1 MNQGHSDTKR
11 PPPLRRN
18 RSRRDQAAA
27 RLGNVVADKYRLDEV
42 VGLGGTGAVYRA
54 EDVTTRRTVAVKILF
69 PDAEGFALLSTRM
82 EREAVAGTHLR
93 HPNIAAAFDSG
104 ALDDDA
110 RWIAVDFVSGR
121 TLRDVVSGGPVATD
135 RATRI
140 AIDLAKAI
148 GACHARGVI
157 HRDIKPLNVMIEE
170 GDDTVKLI
178 DFGLARIP
186 AHDVARS
193 SGHDAEPDEAPT
205 VENLTVHGIVFG
217 TVAYMAPETA
227 QGMAAVDARSDLYAF
242 GVLLYELFTGV
253 HPFATKDPVDLFL
266 QHRVTPAPPMRE
278 RAPDVV
284 VAPAIEAIVMR
295 LLAKRPADR
304 FQDAGAVEQALR
316 EAGDI
321 PMSTREP
328 MPTPTATVPPSVIRV
343 PTESRATDL
352 SGARA
357 PSMPG
362 FGQRSISLRLRVAG
376 VAIVFAAGGWLLTR
390 AATRDAE
397 DKRLAVL
404 AKPLAILQQPPP
416 PRPVEPP
423 PGAAELATFRA
434 NVDLTRWQAS
444 TDALR
449 ALLAV
454 DRRALTDEATRALAR
469 QTAMRAAYSKLKGAP
484 QLFDSLAEDSG
495 LEGIELLY
503 EIVEGQGGSRAAKL
517 AWERLERPAVQKRA
531 SRAIQIAL
539 ELRMA
544 SCKEKPSLFARAEAE
559 GDERARR
566 VLAIHGS
573 PKCLGRQG

>member
-1 MNQGHSDTKR
+1 M
-11 PPPLRRN
+11 
-18 RSRRDQAAA
+18 
-27 RLGNVVADKYRLDEV
+27 
-42 VGLGGTGAVYRA
+42 YRA
-54 EDVTTRRTVAVKILF
+54 EDVTAKRTVAVKILF
-69 PDAEGFALLSTRM
+69 PDAEGFALLATRM

-104 ALDDDA
+104 ALADDA
-110 RWIAVDFVSGR
+110 RWIAVEFVSGR
-121 TLRDVVSGGPVATD
+121 TLRDVMRSGPLPVD

-140 AIDLAKAI
+140 AIDLARAI
-148 GACHARGVI
+148 GACHAHGVI
-157 HRDIKPLNVMIEE
+157 HRDIKPLNVMIDETD
-170 GDDTVKLI
+170 GDTVKLI

-278 RAPDVV
+278 RAPGVV
-284 VAPAIEAIVMR
+284 VPPAMEAIVMR
-295 LLAKRPADR
+295 LLSKRPADR
-304 FQDAGAVEQALR
+304 FQDASSVVEALR
-316 EAGDI
+316 AAADGAK
-321 PMSTREP
+321 STRDP
-328 MPTPTATVPPSVIRV
+328 MNTPTTTVPPAVLRV
-343 PTESRATDL
+343 STESRATDL
-352 SGARA
+352 SAARA
-357 PSMPG
+357 ASMPG
-362 FGQRSISLRLRVAG
+362 FGRRSISLRTRVAA
-376 VAIVFAAGGWLLTR
+376 VAVVFAAGGWMLTR
-390 AATRDAE
+390 AASRDAQE
-397 DKRLAVL
+397 SRLAVL
-404 AKPLAILQQPPP
+404 AKPFAILPQPAP
-416 PRPVEPP
+416 PRVVEPP

-434 NVDLTRWQAS
+434 NVDMTRWQAA
-444 TDALR
+444 TDSLR

-454 DRRALTDEATRALAR
+454 DRRALTDESTRALA
-469 QTAMRAAYSKLKGAP
+469 QKTAMRAAYSKLNGAS
-484 QLFDSLAEDSG
+484 QLFDTLAEDTG
-495 LEGIELLY
+495 HEGIELLY
-503 EIVEGQGGSRAAKL
+503 DIIEGQGGSRASKL

-544 SCKEKPSLFARAEAE
+544 SCKDKPSLFARAEAE

-573 PKCLGRQG
+573 SKCLGRQGECCYRKNKDLERAIEAIEAREAQVVTPPK